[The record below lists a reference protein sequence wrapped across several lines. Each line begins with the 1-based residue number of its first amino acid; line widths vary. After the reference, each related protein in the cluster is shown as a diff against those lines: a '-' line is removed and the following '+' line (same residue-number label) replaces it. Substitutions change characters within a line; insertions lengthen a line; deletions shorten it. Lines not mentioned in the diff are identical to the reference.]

1 MDTDCAVRWD
11 GDLRQIDKRV
21 SYAIDQS
28 DIQAKVEKEVEQVAK
43 KKKVRPVW
51 DSNPHALSHVELA
64 MSKSRIGGQRL
75 TIRPTGQELQ

>member
-43 KKKVRPVW
+43 KKSSTCMGLEPTCFV
-51 DSNPHALSHVELA
+51 
-64 MSKSRIGGQRL
+64 SR
-75 TIRPTGQELQ
+75 